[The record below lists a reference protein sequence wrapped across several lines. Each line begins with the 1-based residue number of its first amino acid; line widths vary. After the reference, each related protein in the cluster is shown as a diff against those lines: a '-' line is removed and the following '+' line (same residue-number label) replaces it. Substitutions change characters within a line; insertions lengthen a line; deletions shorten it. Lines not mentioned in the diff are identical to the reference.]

1 MKRLSPRRCAT
12 AGARFVFVPAGARLA
27 LVTVACIALCVLAS
41 LDARGDTEITLKTKI
56 VSVTVY
62 SERAQVTRRGTI
74 ELGKGAHRIVCD
86 DLPNGFVESSLQVE
100 GSGTAGATI
109 VGIDFTKRHG
119 VVSELPRYREL
130 KEEIAALEERK
141 DSLTILLD
149 AARKRIKFIESLDE
163 LPLKEANEKLAGE
176 IFRVDEWRAL
186 MDFLDAERVKTN
198 LVIRRL
204 KGAIEELAKEID
216 WIKGDLNEIRADE
229 EWGKRVIIDCDIT
242 AAGRLTL
249 DLAYVINGA
258 RWEPEYTIRHR
269 TGENEIELT
278 YNARITQATGEGWN
292 DVSVLLSTAAPHVG
306 AAPPNLYAHY
316 LGKRPPELGQATIE
330 ESRQMGLVVQVG
342 DELHV
347 RGGRSGETPVV
358 KLEAG
363 TSATAFAANFTLPKP
378 VDLPSGSTPK
388 RVLITN
394 KSLPVELSR
403 YAVPILEPHVFVRGE
418 LTNTLAVPLLG
429 GQAEVYIETKPGE
442 GAGRVTNF
450 VGREEILST
459 ATGQSFF
466 LHLGVD
472 QDIKVTRTLERKEY
486 LSKTGKS
493 DTKIRFSYIVTI
505 ENFKKQDVEVNLKDR
520 VPVSAMKEIK
530 VNDIDLDPEPAEKG
544 DDGIITWKLPVGP
557 GATQRVRIAY
567 TVIFPSNLPIQYFD
581 IGK

>member
-1 MKRLSPRRCAT
+1 MKRSSPRRCAT
-12 AGARFVFVPAGARLA
+12 AGVRLA
-27 LVTVACIALCVLAS
+27 LVPVVCIALCAALS
-41 LDARGDTEITLKTKI
+41 LDARGDTEITLKTEI
-56 VSVTVY
+56 VSATVY

-74 ELGKGAHRIVCD
+74 ELGKGAHRIMCD
-86 DLPNGFVESSLQVE
+86 DLPNGFVESSLQIE
-100 GSGTAGATI
+100 GSGTAAATI

-119 VVSELPRYREL
+119 IASELPRYQEL
-130 KEEIAALEERK
+130 KEKMAALEERK
-141 DSLTILLD
+141 DSLTIYLD
-149 AARKRIKFIESLDE
+149 TARKRIKFIASLDE

-176 IFRVDEWRAL
+176 IFRVDDWRAL

-198 LVIRRL
+198 LEIRRL
-204 KGAIEELAKEID
+204 KGAINKLVKEID
-216 WIKGDLNEIRADE
+216 WTKGDLNEIRADE
-229 EWGKRVIIDCDIT
+229 EWGKRVIINCDIT

-249 DLAYVINGA
+249 DLAYVISGA
-258 RWEPEYTIRHR
+258 RWKPEYTIRHR

-292 DVSVLLSTAAPHVG
+292 NVSVILSTAAPHVG
-306 AAPPNLYAHY
+306 AAPPNLYAHH

-330 ESRQMGLVVQVG
+330 ELRQTGTAVKVG

-347 RGGRSGETPVV
+347 RGGRSGETQVV

-394 KSLPVELSR
+394 KKLPVELSR
-403 YAVPILEPHVFVRGE
+403 YTVPILEPHVFVKGE

-450 VGREEILST
+450 VGREEILPT
-459 ATGQSFF
+459 ATGQQFS

-493 DTKIRFSYIVTI
+493 DTKIRFSYVVTI
-505 ENFKKQDVEVNLKDR
+505 ENFKKQGVEVTLKDR
-520 VPVSAMKEIK
+520 VPISTMKEIEID
-530 VNDIDLDPEPAEKG
+530 DIDLDPKPAEKG
-544 DDGIITWKLPVGP
+544 NDGIIKWKLPVGP
-557 GATQRVRIAY
+557 GATQRVWIAY
-567 TVIFPSNLPIQYFD
+567 TVIFPSSFPVRYFNL
-581 IGK
+581 GE